1 MEYKEVQCRCC
12 GSPMRIQPGATRIR
26 CEYCGTEYVLR
37 GQEKEIQNIDYQ
49 GRGVLFRS
57 YIPTGWNYR
66 TGVDQST
73 SPLNPVVMGLVL
85 ESPDGAML
93 AYYPFAYYKNYMLG
107 GMMRRKD
114 YQYDGGSMSCWRHLS
129 EPIEYARERIIG
141 AAGQAENLRLEQVE
155 NQKLEARLPRFQQE
169 SEARLKRQAAVG
181 AYKFRFSLSRGGQ
194 VYDGYFAMSLCW
206 TADALKVQQ
215 QSAGNGFL
223 DMLKSGGLAGL
234 GFLGGIGLGTGA
246 AIAQNPGQTSDWG
259 RDYDVF
265 LMWPQAEGKDLSDVF
280 DRFMEEIRLGPV
292 YYALQ
297 EEEFQKTL
305 QIMANGYMQRQ
316 QNAIRSSQQ
325 ISRTLSETSDIVM
338 SGYEERSRRMDEI
351 NRKNSEAIRGVNSY
365 TDSTGHAYE
374 ADVAYDHVYRKG
386 DTFVGSK
393 NGSWEAGPEWEE
405 LKRR

>member
-1 MEYKEVQCRCC
+1 MEYKEIQCRCC
-12 GSPMRIQPGATRIR
+12 GSPMRIRPGATRIQ

-37 GQEKEIQNIDYQ
+37 GQEKEIRTIDYQ
-49 GRGVLFRS
+49 GRGALFQT
-57 YIPTGWNYR
+57 YIPAGWNYR
-66 TGVDQST
+66 VRTDSSA
-73 SPLNPVVMGLVL
+73 SPLNTVGYDLIL
-85 ESPDGAML
+85 ESPGGAQL
-93 AYYPFAYYKNYMLG
+93 VYYPFAYYRNYMPG
-107 GMMRRKD
+107 GSMGRKD
-114 YQYDGGSMSCWRHLS
+114 YQCDGGSMSCWRHLS
-129 EPIEYARERIIG
+129 EPVEYARERIC
-141 AAGQAENLRLEQVE
+141 ATVGQIEELRLEPVE

-169 SEARLKRQAAVG
+169 SEARLKRQVAVG
-181 AYKFRFSLSRGGQ
+181 AYRFRFRFSRGGQ
-194 VYDGYFAMSLCW
+194 IYDGYFAMSLCW
-206 TADALKVQQ
+206 TADALKAQKQ
-215 QSAGNGFL
+215 AGNSFL

-259 RDYDVF
+259 RDYDML
-265 LMWPQAEGKDLSDVF
+265 LMWPREEGRDLSDIF
-280 DRFMEEIRLGPV
+280 DRFMEELRLGPA

-297 EEEFQKTL
+297 EEEFQNVL

-338 SGYEERSRRMDEI
+338 AGYEERSRSMDEI
-351 NRKNSEAIRGVNSY
+351 YRKNSEAVRGVNSY
-365 TDSTGHAYE
+365 TDSAGRAYE